1 MGYEVI
7 LALLNEFLLERRAW
21 GMGNVSKIHSYLSR
35 AEELW
40 GILGFI
46 KAGTLM
52 EREKEQQKFKK
63 GEPRDAS
70 KQIME
75 VMNNPE

>member
-7 LALLNEFLLERRAW
+7 LALLNKNLLERRAW
-21 GMGNVSKIHSYLSR
+21 EMGNPSKIHSYMGR
-35 AEELW
+35 TEELW
-40 GILGFI
+40 GILEFK
-46 KAGTLM
+46 KADTLK

-63 GEPRDAS
+63 GEPRDAI